1 MLSAVVE
8 NANNKI
14 RLQHFIQKIKEG
26 TLKKY

>member
-8 NANNKI
+8 NANNII
-14 RLQHFIQKIKEG
+14 RLQNFIQKIKEG